1 MPSRPMQTTAKGLQ
15 HSAKQPSLP
24 AKPQTAA
31 KGLRKS
37 QAAKQLSDD
46 AVLISMYDNPFLQ
59 RLTAKEI
66 RSLENAGMIG
76 DNVITFF
83 LGMLV
88 LEQMKKADADREWV
102 ILTTFFFA
110 KLYE

>member
-1 MPSRPMQTTAKGLQ
+1 MN
-15 HSAKQPSLP
+15 
-24 AKPQTAA
+24 
-31 KGLRKS
+31 
-37 QAAKQLSDD
+37 
-46 AVLISMYDNPFLQ
+46 DNPFVQ

-66 RSLENAGMIG
+66 QSLENAGMIG

-102 ILTTFFFA
+102 ILNTFFFA
-110 KLYE
+110 KLYEQDVTLICLCNTVSCTQD

>member
-1 MPSRPMQTTAKGLQ
+1 MCADTAE
-15 HSAKQPSLP
+15 
-24 AKPQTAA
+24 
-31 KGLRKS
+31 
-37 QAAKQLSDD
+37 QAHVTEAEANVTEQCPE
-46 AVLISMYDNPFLQ
+46 A
-59 RLTAKEI
+59 
-66 RSLENAGMIG
+66 AGMIG